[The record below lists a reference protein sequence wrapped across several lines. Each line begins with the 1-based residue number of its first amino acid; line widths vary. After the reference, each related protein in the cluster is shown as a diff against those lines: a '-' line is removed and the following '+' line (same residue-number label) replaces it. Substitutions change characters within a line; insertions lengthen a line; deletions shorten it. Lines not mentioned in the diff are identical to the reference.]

1 MSLYLSALQIFLSL
15 KGKSAVEGD
24 SITPEGT
31 EGTNEPKKNENT
43 KKEQNPDSFESSAT
57 QAETPETQATKPKT
71 WLEQIAD
78 TGKKALDTVS
88 EQTGEIISVAKNL
101 WDNLPEKFK
110 TAQKEHDERVTQIK
124 ENTQEAKKIVQE
136 APKKNEDKEDTRK
149 LSPQELKELN
159 RYIAKV
165 FYEKCQQAK
174 LEQARLE
181 ASRQEQARLQQE
193 LAARRQEQER
203 IAQSNLLAQRKA
215 EENAKTLS
223 KQELAKNAFM
233 KDLIS
238 RYSDVLY
245 GFEMTESTTE
255 AQLVSFL
262 IKSNRLSLDQK
273 QEILAQTGKQDQ
285 VRSMIPNDAVVKL
298 LENKQQ
304 GLSYSA

>member
-15 KGKSAVEGD
+15 KGKSQVEGD
-24 SITPEGT
+24 STTPESAGSSIKPKI
-31 EGTNEPKKNENT
+31 NEEA
-43 KKEQNPDSFESSAT
+43 KKEQKTDIFTSSNE
-57 QAETPETQATKPKT
+57 AETPKATKPKT
-71 WLEQIAD
+71 WFEQIAD

-110 TAQKEHDERVTQIK
+110 TAQKEHDERVKQIN
-124 ENTQEAKKIVQE
+124 ENTEEAKKIVQE
-136 APKKNEDKEDTRK
+136 APKKDADKEDTRK
-149 LSPQELKELN
+149 LSPQELKKLLQ
-159 RYIAKV
+159 RI
-165 FYEKCQQAK
+165 FYERQQEAK

-193 LAARRQEQER
+193 LAARRQEQEK

-245 GFEMTESTTE
+245 GFDMTESTTE